1 MSKAKANLAGRF
13 LQNLPGSM
21 SAALP
26 GSALN
31 ALFGGLTAGPL
42 GAVAYG
48 LGDLAL
54 NTPAI
59 ALARGIKPAI
69 PGTLVSKL
77 DRTKVLKENMPLTSG
92 LETAVNIGAS
102 VASYPLVDLITRG
115 ALYKDR
121 SVPTQL
127 TSQYYYPG
135 VDLPPEVLRRLQQEG
150 YTA

>member
-59 ALARGIKPAI
+59 ALARGIKAP
-69 PGTLVSKL
+69 
-77 DRTKVLKENMPLTSG
+77 KVGDLIDKTGKVIKKNMPLTSG
-92 LETAVNIGAS
+92 LETAVNVGAS
-102 VASYPLVDLITRG
+102 VASYPLVDLITQG

-121 SVPTQL
+121 AVPTQL

>member
-59 ALARGIKPAI
+59 ALARGIKAPKVGDFYI
-69 PGTLVSKL
+69 FPYDVEHCVYPFKGEGNRRSMSINFDVNLVK
-77 DRTKVLKENMPLTSG
+77 KGFKKIQKEN
-92 LETAVNIGAS
+92 
-102 VASYPLVDLITRG
+102 
-115 ALYKDR
+115 
-121 SVPTQL
+121 
-127 TSQYYYPG
+127 YY
-135 VDLPPEVLRRLQQEG
+135 LREV
-150 YTA
+150 

>member
-1 MSKAKANLAGRF
+1 MSKTNLAGRF
-13 LQNLPGSM
+13 LKNIPGSM
-21 SAALP
+21 AAAFP

-59 ALARGIKPAI
+59 ALARGIKP
-69 PGTLVSKL
+69 P
-77 DRTKVLKENMPLTSG
+77 KVGDLINKATGEVIKKNMPLTSG
-92 LETAVNIGAS
+92 LETAVNVGAS
-102 VASYPLVDLITRG
+102 VASYPLVDLITQG

-150 YTA
+150 YTV

>member
-1 MSKAKANLAGRF
+1 MSKAKTKIAGQL
-13 LQNLPGSM
+13 LQNLGG
-21 SAALP
+21 AAKYAAP

-31 ALFGGLTAGPL
+31 ALFGGLTAGPM
-42 GAVAYG
+42 GALAYG

-59 ALARGIKPAI
+59 ALARGIKPSI
-69 PGTLVSKL
+69 PGTLVSKSN
-77 DRTKVLKENMPLTSG
+77 RTKVLKENMPLTSG

-102 VASYPLVDLITRG
+102 VASYPLVDLITQG

-150 YTA
+150 Q

>member
-13 LQNLPGSM
+13 LQNIPGSM
-21 SAALP
+21 AAAFP

-59 ALARGIKPAI
+59 ALARGIKP
-69 PGTLVSKL
+69 GVKGNLVDKAG
-77 DRTKVLKENMPLTSG
+77 KILKENIYQPSG
-92 LETAVNIGAS
+92 LETGINIGAS